1 MHEKIKSSIYG
12 FIIGDILGVPVEF
25 YKRSYLKENPIT
37 DMVNNRHRGTTIG
50 FYSDDSAMTL
60 CTMKGIIDNPNVFD
74 SRLHKSIMD
83 NLKRNNIPAV
93 PYLANIAIF
102 LDISIDELIGLTD
115 QIRKNR

>member
-1 MHEKIKSSIYG
+1 MILIILRKIAEVKEMINVSREEIIKNLISNITAACKERDMSIN
-12 FIIGDILGVPVEF
+12 EF
-25 YKRSYLKENPIT
+25 CRK
-37 DMVNNRHRGTTIG
+37 
-50 FYSDDSAMTL
+50 
-60 CTMKGIIDNPNVFD
+60 CNV
-74 SRLHKSIMD
+74 HKSIMD

>member
-1 MHEKIKSSIYG
+1 MLLYMILIILRKIAEVKEMINVSREEIIKNLISNITAACKERDMSIN
-12 FIIGDILGVPVEF
+12 EF
-25 YKRSYLKENPIT
+25 CRK
-37 DMVNNRHRGTTIG
+37 
-50 FYSDDSAMTL
+50 
-60 CTMKGIIDNPNVFD
+60 CNV
-74 SRLHKSIMD
+74 HKSIMD

>member
-1 MHEKIKSSIYG
+1 MILIILRKIAEIKEMINVSREEIIKNLISNITAACKERDMSIN
-12 FIIGDILGVPVEF
+12 EF
-25 YKRSYLKENPIT
+25 CRK
-37 DMVNNRHRGTTIG
+37 
-50 FYSDDSAMTL
+50 
-60 CTMKGIIDNPNVFD
+60 CNV
-74 SRLHKSIMD
+74 HKSIMD

>member
-1 MHEKIKSSIYG
+1 MLLYMILIILRKIAEIKEMINVSREEIIKNLISNITAACKERDMSIN
-12 FIIGDILGVPVEF
+12 EF
-25 YKRSYLKENPIT
+25 CRK
-37 DMVNNRHRGTTIG
+37 
-50 FYSDDSAMTL
+50 
-60 CTMKGIIDNPNVFD
+60 CNV
-74 SRLHKSIMD
+74 HKSIMD

>member
-1 MHEKIKSSIYG
+1 MISPFKHYNIIILRKIAEVKEMINVSREEIIKNLISNITAACKERDMSIN
-12 FIIGDILGVPVEF
+12 EF
-25 YKRSYLKENPIT
+25 CRK
-37 DMVNNRHRGTTIG
+37 
-50 FYSDDSAMTL
+50 
-60 CTMKGIIDNPNVFD
+60 CNV
-74 SRLHKSIMD
+74 HKSIMD